1 MGEGI
6 EQIECRFRVV
16 AIHTIAVS
24 QDCRGHA
31 AATDLPDKD
40 DAAES
45 LMTGGEVN
53 AMLLV
58 LVVKGAWME
67 DVDKLQRERH
77 HDGVLDL
84 ASCGHVG
91 RSWTAWGNV
100 EDRRGKENRR
110 RGGSGAYQVKST
122 GSSLNL
128 FETM

>member
-1 MGEGI
+1 MREGI
-6 EQIECRFRVV
+6 KQIECRFRVV

-40 DAAES
+40 DAAKS
-45 LMTGGEVN
+45 LMTGGGVD

-58 LVVKGAWME
+58 SVVKGAWTE

-84 ASCGHVG
+84 AGCGHVG

>member
-40 DAAES
+40 DAAKS
-45 LMTGGEVN
+45 LMTGGGVD

-58 LVVKGAWME
+58 SVVKGAWTE
-67 DVDKLQRERH
+67 DVDKLQRER
-77 HDGVLDL
+77 GITM
-84 ASCGHVG
+84 GY
-91 RSWTAWGNV
+91 WTSRVAGTSD
-100 EDRRGKENRR
+100 DRGR
-110 RGGSGAYQVKST
+110 RGGTSKIGGGKRIGGGAGAGRIK
-122 GSSLNL
+122 
-128 FETM
+128 

>member
-40 DAAES
+40 DAAKS
-45 LMTGGEVN
+45 LMTGGGVD

-58 LVVKGAWME
+58 SVVKGAWTE
-67 DVDKLQRERH
+67 DVDKLQRER
-77 HDGVLDL
+77 GITM
-84 ASCGHVG
+84 GY
-91 RSWTAWGNV
+91 WTPRVAGTSD
-100 EDRRGKENRR
+100 DRGR
-110 RGGSGAYQVKST
+110 RGGTSKIGGGKRIGRGAGAGRIK
-122 GSSLNL
+122 
-128 FETM
+128 

>member
-1 MGEGI
+1 MPSQNSPRTPSPDVIIPRRTRPRRVRQTASAVILVGEGI

-58 LVVKGAWME
+58 LVVKGAWTE

-84 ASCGHVG
+84 AGCGHVG
-91 RSWTAWGNV
+91 
-100 EDRRGKENRR
+100 
-110 RGGSGAYQVKST
+110 
-122 GSSLNL
+122 
-128 FETM
+128 